1 MPRFQQAVLTTAYLP
16 PAEYFYAIAHSG
28 RVLIEQCETYL
39 KQSYRTRC
47 RIFSSQGME
56 TLSIPVLH
64 PSAEGGSPGRIPIR
78 DVRIDYGGP
87 WIVRHKRAL
96 EASYNS
102 SAFFPYYKDA
112 IFSVLD
118 RRETFLFDL
127 NLLLL
132 EKILSLLGLKA
143 DIVLTDEF
151 RQKYDEGDFRERIQ
165 PKYRGKSLLE
175 EYGALRPWFQV
186 FEDRTQVASKVPGA
200 IAGIVP
206 GTVFIPNL
214 SIVDLLSAEGP
225 DSLSFLE

>member
-1 MPRFQQAVLTTAYLP
+1 MPRFPQAVLTTAYLP

-28 RVLIEQCETYL
+28 RVLLEQCETYG

-47 RIFSSQGME
+47 RIFSSQGIE

-64 PSAEGGSPGRIPIR
+64 SSAEENPSSRIPIR
-78 DVRIDYGGP
+78 DVRIDYGDP
-87 WIVRHKRAL
+87 WILRHKRAL

-102 SAFFPYYKDA
+102 SAFFPYYKDS
-112 IFSVLD
+112 IFSILD

-132 EKILSLLGLKA
+132 ERILALIGLKA
-143 DIVLTDEF
+143 DIVLTDGYLP
-151 RQKYDEGDFRERIQ
+151 QYDEGDFRERIQ
-165 PKYRGKSLLE
+165 PKYKGKSILD

-186 FEDRTQVASKVPGA
+186 FEDRTAVASKTAGA
-200 IAGIVP
+200 IDGIVP

-225 DSLSFLE
+225 NSLSFLE